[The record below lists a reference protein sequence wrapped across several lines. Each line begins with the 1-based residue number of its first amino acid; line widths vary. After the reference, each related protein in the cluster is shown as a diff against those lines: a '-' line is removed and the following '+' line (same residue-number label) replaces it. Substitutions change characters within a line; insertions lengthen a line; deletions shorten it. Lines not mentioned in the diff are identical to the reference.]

1 MYNSTSTSLF
11 LTWDHARPYFAKNTV
26 RGFVINV
33 NDNRGGLIGNATVQ
47 DLPEAKNV
55 TGLKPYSA
63 YCMTVR
69 PVIYGLGKESN
80 AICAFTDESGK
91 NELSVFCPGSG
102 VEGTPWTR
110 HQQPPNHPTRTHAVV
125 LFP

>member
-11 LTWDHARPYFAKNTV
+11 LTWDHARPYFSENV
-26 RGFVINV
+26 MVFLINV
-33 NDNRGGLIGNATVQ
+33 KDNREELMNTITVQ
-47 DLPEAKNV
+47 NLPEEKNV

-80 AICAFTDESGK
+80 AICAFTDERGK
-91 NELSVFCPGSG
+91 NEF
-102 VEGTPWTR
+102 
-110 HQQPPNHPTRTHAVV
+110 
-125 LFP
+125 